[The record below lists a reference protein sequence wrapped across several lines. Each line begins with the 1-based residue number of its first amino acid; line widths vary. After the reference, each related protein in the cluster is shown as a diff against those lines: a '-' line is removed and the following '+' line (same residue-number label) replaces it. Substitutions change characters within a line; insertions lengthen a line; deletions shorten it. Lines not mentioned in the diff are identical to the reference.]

1 LRRLIVPCVMLGGLF
16 FGCHTPSDSRATR
29 RARETAV
36 VIHKEP
42 GAFVSHTF
50 DPAAPPADMP
60 PLPAGENAECDSN
73 FLSRASVRGQ
83 PRKSD
88 ATHALVT
95 ITQVIMTLK
104 LDVNIW
110 LPAGATQIVTD
121 HEEGHRQISE
131 YYYATADKLAERIA
145 GSYIGRRLEV
155 SGADLDAET
164 AKALLQTAS
173 DITSEFNKELNPNAT
188 QLLYDNITDHS
199 RNGVIAKDAVDHA
212 LKNAAIEAG
221 PPASSP

>member
-1 LRRLIVPCVMLGGLF
+1 MLGGLF
-16 FGCHTPSDSRATR
+16 SGCHTPSDSPATR
-29 RARETAV
+29 PARETAV

-42 GAFVSHTF
+42 VAFVSHTF

-88 ATHALVT
+88 GTHAVVT

-104 LDVNIW
+104 LDVNVW
-110 LPAGATQIVTD
+110 LPAGATQIVAD

-145 GSYIGRRLEV
+145 GSYIGKRIEV
-155 SGADLDAET
+155 SGANLDAET

-173 DITSEFNKELNPNAT
+173 DITSEYNKELNPTST

-199 RNGVIAKDAVDHA
+199 RNGVLAKDAVDHA
-212 LKNAAIEAG
+212 LKNAPIDAG
-221 PPASSP
+221 PPASNP

>member
-1 LRRLIVPCVMLGGLF
+1 VLGGLV
-16 FGCHTPSDSRATR
+16 FGCHTPSDSPATHP
-29 RARETAV
+29 AREAAV

-42 GAFVSHTF
+42 VAFVSHTF
-50 DPAAPPADMP
+50 EPAAPPADMP
-60 PLPAGENAECDSN
+60 PLPPGENAECDSN

-88 ATHALVT
+88 ATHAVVT
-95 ITQVIMTLK
+95 ITQVIVTLK

-110 LPAGATQIVTD
+110 LPAGATQIVAD

-145 GSYIGRRLEV
+145 GSYIGKRLEV
-155 SGADLDAET
+155 SGANLDAET
-164 AKALLQTAS
+164 AKVLLQTAG
-173 DITSEFNKELNPNAT
+173 DITSEYNKELNPNPT
-188 QLLYDNITDHS
+188 QLLYDDITDHS

-221 PPASSP
+221 PPAVNP